1 MSKHHDEL
9 AIQLELLMGV
19 QKELKESFEVV
30 ESTWRNKKELS
41 YLTEIDRWEQMVIAR
56 IRQIAEKART
66 TVNEMMTKNMF
77 DIRRRLNQLAF
88 DMEQRQQE
96 GNYLDNDLAEVRK
109 QLEQINNNIKHVDEK
124 IRIDST
130 ATNKVDWDS
139 LIYVTTEKKLAT
151 NRFSLSEFHYEQ
163 EDTQDKIWN
172 NLRKLIRNK
181 HTTNDYKSKQ
191 SSFKRNT
198 TSLFEPIVL
207 TSFDSSTCSFSEQNS
222 SSNRKSTIFESSFQ
236 QNSFSNDES
245 FNRKSYISINHDQVV
260 LPQASDA

>member
-1 MSKHHDEL
+1 MGKHHDEL

-19 QKELKESFEVV
+19 QRELKESFEVV

-41 YLTEIDRWEQMVIAR
+41 YLTEIDRWEQMIIDR

-66 TVNEMMTKNMF
+66 TVNEMMTKNMS

-109 QLEQINNNIKHVDEK
+109 QLEQINNNIKHVNEK

-172 NLRKLIRNK
+172 NLRKLLRNK

-222 SSNRKSTIFESSFQ
+222 CSNRKSTIFESSFQ
-236 QNSFSNDES
+236 RTSFSNDES